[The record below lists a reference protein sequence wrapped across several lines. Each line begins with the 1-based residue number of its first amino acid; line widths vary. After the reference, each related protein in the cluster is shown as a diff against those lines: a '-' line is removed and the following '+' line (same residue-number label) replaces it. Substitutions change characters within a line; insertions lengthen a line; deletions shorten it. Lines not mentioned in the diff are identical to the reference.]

1 MKQEIYKDKALSQL
15 FSREKEIPVS
25 DLLNKQIMRKVYKIQ
40 RRREIRNLCIAGATS
55 LFMLAGVF
63 VMLKYYLKV
72 DFSMLFQG
80 FTKKPDHFLLPDF
93 FPVLFIS
100 LIVCSLLWIDHRIRN
115 KWLRV

>member
-25 DLLNKQIMRKVYKIQ
+25 DLLNKQIM
-40 RRREIRNLCIAGATS
+40 CIAGATS

-63 VMLKYYLKV
+63 IMLKYYLKV

-100 LIVCSLLWIDHRIRN
+100 LIVCSLLWIDHRIRKNGSGFNPN
-115 KWLRV
+115 KEADVSGP